1 MNRAFSKLLRSGSLV
16 ALSAV
21 IGPQLAFAQDAAV
34 DNAEADIVVTG
45 VRASLDRAIDI
56 KRNSNGVVDAI
67 SAEDIGKFPDT
78 NLAESLQRITGVSID
93 RVNGEGSQ
101 VTVRGFGGGFNLV
114 TLNGR
119 ALPAANV
126 GTVGGDANADTAT
139 GSSRSFDFA
148 NLASEG
154 VSTLEVY
161 KTGRAAVPSGGIGAA
176 INVIT
181 RKPLDAR
188 EAGFNGSIGVKALY
202 DTSVEKREDDPAKI
216 TPEIS
221 GLLTWRDEN
230 EMFGVSVFGSYQK
243 RNFSSRGATVNGWNI
258 RRYSEFVGADSPFV
272 TPTTQIRNAP
282 TDPNQLI
289 SVPNDS
295 SYFYSEGSRERINGS
310 ASVQF
315 RPVETL
321 TFTADALFAQN
332 TQREQR
338 SSQGNWFNRPFAQV
352 EFDDNPVVAT
362 TTFLQENIGGVK
374 DAAFEQANRGVR
386 NRLQDYG
393 LNAKWE
399 ITDRIT
405 LSIDGH
411 TGLAQSSPDNPMGLS
426 STLVGLGAPVV
437 ASQSADFSGTI
448 PVQSITINDA
458 VPGRGPNGNG
468 QLDLGDIGSQM
479 GRTVSSAQRQRLN
492 EVRADLGWELD
503 DLGSR
508 VDVGGNYRTS
518 KMRQTRTQTQQTLG
532 DWGITNVGDIASQA
546 PGVLGTYCL
555 VCKFDRFDANGEG
568 ATLVAFRGNAVDL
581 YNALSPYYAGR
592 GNAIGVTAREN
603 NLVKEDIWSAYGQ
616 LTWKGELAGRRA
628 TLVAGARYER
638 TKVTSTSQLA
648 VPGAI
653 TWTADN
659 DFVLSI
665 SDQIQ
670 PFSEGGNYNNFLPA
684 MDFQIEIAKNFIGRF
699 SFSKTIARP
708 EYSNLFVSSSV
719 RTPPRPTALDGTAT
733 GSTGNARLAPLISD
747 NLDLSFEWYYKPS
760 SFLSAGIFEKRVQ
773 NFVGVGQTTR
783 NLFGLRDASA
793 GAPGSRSG
801 IALAELQRLRYDSS
815 DVNLFTMTAL
825 LQEAGGNIQQAS
837 QQFQA
842 NVANGVL
849 NQAFA
854 DQVLGRVDIAPDA
867 NDPLYQFE
875 VTQPINNR
883 QGKIW
888 GVELAGQHFFGD
900 TGFGV
905 SAAYTLVRGD
915 VGIDVGADRTV
926 DQFALVGLSD
936 TANATLIYDKN
947 GISAR
952 LAYNWRDKFLQTV
965 NRGDDGRNPTFV
977 RAFGQLDL
985 NVSWDISEQF
995 AVSFEG
1001 INLTESSI
1009 RTYGRSTNNLW
1020 YAQELDRRFLLGG
1033 RFRF

>member
-1 MNRAFSKLLRSGSLV
+1 MSLPYSKLMRCASLI
-16 ALSAV
+16 ALTYSATSS
-21 IGPQLAFAQDAAV
+21 LAHAQGNAV
-34 DNAEADIVVTG
+34 ENAEADIVVTG

-101 VTVRGFGGGFNLV
+101 VTVRGFGGGFNMV

-119 ALPAANV
+119 ALPSANV
-126 GTVGGDANADTAT
+126 TTVGGDQNADTSSGT
-139 GSSRSFDFA
+139 SRSFDFG

-161 KTGRAAVPSGGIGAA
+161 KTGRAAIPSGGIGAA

-188 EAGFNGSIGVKALY
+188 EAGFSGTIGVKALY
-202 DTSVEKREDDPAKI
+202 DTSVESREDSPAKI
-216 TPEIS
+216 TPEAS
-221 GLLTWRDEN
+221 GLLSWRDEN
-230 EMFGVSVFGSYQK
+230 ETFGVSIFGSYQK
-243 RNFSSRGATVNGWNI
+243 RNFSTRGATVNNWNI
-258 RRYSEFVGADSPFV
+258 RRYSEFANPDNGFV
-272 TPTTQIRNAP
+272 NAATQIRNAP
-282 TDPNQLI
+282 SDPNQLVSI
-289 SVPNDS
+289 PNDS

-315 RPVETL
+315 RPIETL

-332 TQREQR
+332 SQSERR
-338 SSQGNWFNRPFAQV
+338 ANQGNWFNRPFAQI
-352 EFDDNPVVAT
+352 EFDDNPIVASP
-362 TTFLQENIGGVK
+362 TFIQETIGGVK
-374 DAAFEQANRGVR
+374 DAAFEQGYRGVR

-405 LSIDGH
+405 LSLDGH
-411 TGLAQSSPDNPMGLS
+411 TGLAQSSPNNPNGVS

-437 ASQSADFSGTI
+437 AAQSADYTGVI
-448 PVQSITINDA
+448 PVQSIVLNDA
-458 VPGRGPNGNG
+458 IRGNGNG
-468 QLDLGDIGSQM
+468 QLDIGDIGSQM
-479 GRTVSSAQRQRLN
+479 GRTVSSSQRQRLN

-508 VDVGGNYRTS
+508 FDVGGNYRTS
-518 KMRQTRTQTQQTLG
+518 KMRQARTQTQQTLG
-532 DWGITNVGDIASQA
+532 DWGITNVGDVATVA
-546 PGVLGTYCL
+546 PGVLNSYCL
-555 VCKFDRFDANGEG
+555 VCKFDNFDARGEG
-568 ATLVAFRGNAVDL
+568 ATLTAFQGNAVDL
-581 YNALSPYYAGR
+581 YNALSPYYAAL
-592 GNAIGVTAREN
+592 GNAVGITARDDN
-603 NLVKEDIWSAYGQ
+603 RVNEDIWSAYGQ
-616 LTWKGELAGRRA
+616 VTWKGELAGRRA

-638 TKVTSTSQLA
+638 TKVRSSSLVA

-653 TWTADN
+653 NWVSDN
-659 DFVLSI
+659 DFTI
-665 SDQIQ
+665 SVSNEVQ
-670 PFSEGGNYNNFLPA
+670 PVSDSGSYNNFLPA
-684 MDFQIEIAKNFIGRF
+684 MDFQIEVAKNLITRF

-708 EYSNLFVSSSV
+708 DYGNLFSASSV
-719 RTPPRPTALDGTAT
+719 TGAPPRPGALGGIAT
-733 GSTGNARLAPLISD
+733 GSSGNARLSPLISD
-747 NLDLSFEWYYKPS
+747 NLDLSIEWYYKPS
-760 SFLSAGIFEKRVQ
+760 SFISAGVFEKRVQ
-773 NFVGVGQTTR
+773 NFVGTGQTTR
-783 NLFGLRDASA
+783 NLFGLRDASS

-801 IALAELQRLRYDSS
+801 TALTELRRLGADSS

-825 LQEAGGNIQQAS
+825 LQQQGNIAAAS

-842 NVANGVL
+842 NYANGSL
-849 NQAFA
+849 NQAFV
-854 DQVLGRVDIAPDA
+854 DQILGAVDIRPDA
-867 NDPLYQFE
+867 NDPLYNFE

-888 GVELAGQHFFGD
+888 GFELAGQHFFGN

-905 SAAYTLVRGD
+905 SAAYTMVRGD
-915 VGIDVGADRTV
+915 VGIDVGADPSE

-952 LAYNWRDKFLQTV
+952 LAYNWRDRFLQSA
-965 NRGDDGRNPTFV
+965 NRGGGDRNPVFV
-977 RAFGQLDL
+977 RPFGQLDM

-995 AVSFEG
+995 AVSFEA
-1001 INLTESSI
+1001 INLTETDI
-1009 RTYGRSTNNLW
+1009 RTYGRDTSNLW

>member
-1 MNRAFSKLLRSGSLV
+1 MVSPFSALLRSASLI
-16 ALSAV
+16 ALSSFA
-21 IGPQLAFAQDAAV
+21 IPQGAQAQDAAV
-34 DNAEADIVVTG
+34 ENAEADIVVTG

-126 GTVGGDANADTAT
+126 AGIGGDAGADYASGT
-139 GSSRSFDFA
+139 SRSFDFA

-188 EAGFNGSIGVKALY
+188 EAGFNGTIGVKALY
-202 DTSVEKREDDPAKI
+202 DTSVDKREDDPAKI
-216 TPEIS
+216 TPEAS
-221 GLLTWRDEN
+221 GLLSWRDEN
-230 EMFGVSVFGSYQK
+230 EMFGVSIFGSYQK
-243 RNFSSRGATVNGWNI
+243 RNFSTRGATANGWNI
-258 RRYSEFVGADSPFV
+258 RRYSQFANPANGFVNA
-272 TPTTQIRNAP
+272 TTQIRNAP
-282 TDPNQLI
+282 SDPNALV

-310 ASVQF
+310 AVVQF
-315 RPVETL
+315 RPIETL

-332 TQREQR
+332 TQSERR

-352 EFDDNPVVAT
+352 EFDNNKVVST
-362 TTFLQENIGGVK
+362 TTFLQENINGVK
-374 DAAFEQANRGVR
+374 DAAFEQAYRGVR

-399 ITDRIT
+399 ITDRVT

-411 TGLAQSSPDNPMGLS
+411 TGLAQSSPNNPNGVS

-437 ASQSADFSGTI
+437 AAQSADFSGTI

-458 VPGRGPNGNG
+458 IRGNGNG
-468 QLDLGDIGSQM
+468 QLDVGDIGSQM

-508 VDVGGNYRTS
+508 FDIGANYRTS

-532 DWGITNVGDIASQA
+532 DWGITNVGDIEREA
-546 PGVLGTYCL
+546 PGILSTYCL
-555 VCKFDRFDANGEG
+555 VCKFNKFDAKGEG

-581 YNALSPYYAGR
+581 YNKLSPYYASGSNPKLP
-592 GNAIGVTAREN
+592 GITNQEN

-616 LTWKGELAGRRA
+616 VTWKGELAGRRA

-638 TKVTSTSQLA
+638 TKVRSTSLVA
-648 VPGAI
+648 VPSAI
-653 TWTADN
+653 NWVSDN
-659 DFVLSI
+659 DFTLTVSNEVQPLS
-665 SDQIQ
+665 D
-670 PFSEGGNYNNFLPA
+670 GGSYNNFLPA
-684 MDFQIEIAKNFIGRF
+684 MDFQVEIAKNFIGRF

-708 EYSNLFVSSSV
+708 DYGNLFVASSV
-719 RTPPRPTALDGTAT
+719 GTPPRPIALGGSAS

-760 SFLSAGIFEKRVQ
+760 SFISAGIFEKRVQ

-783 NLFGLRDASA
+783 NLFGLRDVSS

-801 IALAELQRLRYDSS
+801 TALAELQRLRFDPT

-842 NVANGVL
+842 NATNGAL
-849 NQAFA
+849 NQKFV
-854 DQVLGRVDIAPDA
+854 DDVLGRVDLAPDA

-888 GVELAGQHFFGD
+888 GIELAGQHFFGN

-915 VGIDVGADRTV
+915 VGIDVGADPSV

-965 NRGDDGRNPTFV
+965 NRGGVDRNPTFV
-977 RAFGQLDL
+977 RAFGQLDM

-1001 INLTESSI
+1001 INLTQSSI
-1009 RTYGRSTNNLW
+1009 RTYGRDTSNLW

>member
-1 MNRAFSKLLRSGSLV
+1 MA
-16 ALSAV
+16 
-21 IGPQLAFAQDAAV
+21 QAQDAAV
-34 DNAEADIVVTG
+34 QNAEADIIVTG

-56 KRNSNGVVDAI
+56 KRNSSGVVDAI

-119 ALPAANV
+119 ALPSANV
-126 GTVGGDANADTAT
+126 TTVGGDSNADYSSGT
-139 GSSRSFDFA
+139 SRSFDFG

-161 KTGRAAVPSGGIGAA
+161 KTGRAAIPSGGIGAS

-188 EAGFNGSIGVKALY
+188 EAGFSGTIGVKALY
-202 DTSVEKREDDPAKI
+202 DTSVEKSLSDPAKI
-216 TPEIS
+216 TPEAS
-221 GLLTWRDEN
+221 GLLSWRDEN
-230 EMFGVSVFGSYQK
+230 EVFGVSIFGSYQK

-258 RRYSEFVGADSPFV
+258 RRYSQFADPANGFVNAN
-272 TPTTQIRNAP
+272 TQIKNAP
-282 TDPNQLI
+282 TDPNTLV

-295 SYFYSEGSRERINGS
+295 SYFYSQGSRERINGS
-310 ASVQF
+310 AVVQF
-315 RPVETL
+315 RPTETL

-332 TQREQR
+332 KQSEQR
-338 SSQGNWFNRPFAQV
+338 ASQGNWFNRPFAQV
-352 EFDDNPVVAT
+352 EFDGNPVIAT
-362 TTFLQENIGGVK
+362 TTFLQENIAGVK
-374 DAAFEQANRGVR
+374 DAAFEQAYRGVR

-399 ITDRIT
+399 INDRVT

-411 TGLAQSSPDNPMGLS
+411 TGLAQSSPNNPNGVS

-437 ASQSADFSGTI
+437 ASQSADFSGVI
-448 PVQSITINDA
+448 PVQSIVINDA

-468 QLDLGDIGSQM
+468 QLDLGDLGSQM
-479 GRTVSSAQRQRLN
+479 GRTVSSSQRQRLN
-492 EVRADLGWELD
+492 EIRADLGWELD

-508 VDVGGNYRTS
+508 FDVGGNYRTS
-518 KMRQTRTQTQQTLG
+518 KMRQARTQTQQTLG
-532 DWGITNVGDIASQA
+532 DWGIGNVGDIESQA
-546 PGVLGTYCL
+546 PGVLQTYCL
-555 VCKFDRFDANGEG
+555 VCKFDNFDAKGQG
-568 ATLVAFRGNAVDL
+568 ATLVAFQGNAVDL
-581 YNALSPYYAGR
+581 YNALSPYYTAR
-592 GNAIGVTAREN
+592 GNAVGITNREDN
-603 NLVKEDIWSAYGQ
+603 RVKEDIWSAYGQ
-616 LTWKGELAGRRA
+616 LTWKGELAGRNA
-628 TLVAGARYER
+628 TLVVGARYER
-638 TKVTSTSQLA
+638 TKVKSTSLIA
-648 VPGAI
+648 IPNGI

-659 DFVLSI
+659 DFVVSVSDQVEPI
-665 SDQIQ
+665 SD
-670 PFSEGGNYNNFLPA
+670 SGSYNNFLPA
-684 MDFQIEIAKNFIGRF
+684 MDFQIELAKNFIGRF

-708 EYSNLFVSSSV
+708 DYGNLFVATSV
-719 RTPPRPTALDGTAT
+719 GTPPRPIALGGVAS

-760 SFLSAGIFEKRVQ
+760 SYISAGVFEKRVQ
-773 NFVGVGQTTR
+773 NFVGTGQTTR
-783 NLFGLRDASA
+783 NLFGLRDVSS
-793 GAPGSRSG
+793 GAAGSRSG
-801 IALAELQRLRYDSS
+801 TALAELQRLRYDPT

-825 LQEAGGNIQQAS
+825 LQEAGGNIQAAS

-842 NVANGVL
+842 NVVNGAL
-849 NQAFA
+849 DQDFA
-854 DQVLGRVDIAPDA
+854 DQVLRRVDLVADA
-867 NDPLYQFE
+867 NDPLYDFE

-888 GVELAGQHFFGD
+888 GFELAAQHFFGN

-915 VGIDVGADRTV
+915 VGIDVGADPSE

-947 GISAR
+947 GLSAR
-952 LAYNWRDKFLQTV
+952 LAYNWRDKFLQSS
-965 NRGDDGRNPTFV
+965 NRGGGDRNPVFV
-977 RAFGQLDL
+977 RPFGQLDL
-985 NVSWDISEQF
+985 NISWDVSEQF
-995 AVSFEG
+995 AVSFEA
-1001 INLTESSI
+1001 INLTESDI
-1009 RTYGRSTNNLW
+1009 RTYGRDKSNLW

>member
-1 MNRAFSKLLRSGSLV
+1 MGKSLPKLLRSGSLI
-16 ALSAV
+16 ALSVVAMPHV
-21 IGPQLAFAQDAAV
+21 AFAQDAAV
-34 DNAEADIVVTG
+34 ENAESEIIVTG

-101 VTVRGFGGGFNLV
+101 VTVRGFGAGFNLV

-126 GTVGGDANADTAT
+126 GSVGGDANADYASGT
-139 GSSRSFDFA
+139 SRSFDFA

-161 KTGRAAVPSGGIGAA
+161 KTGRAAIPSGGIGAA

-188 EAGFNGSIGVKALY
+188 ESGLNGTIGVKALY
-202 DTSVEKREDDPAKI
+202 DTSVDKAEGDPAKV
-216 TPEIS
+216 TPEVS
-221 GLLTWRDEN
+221 GLLSWRDDN

-243 RNFSSRGATVNGWNI
+243 RNFTTRGATVNGWNI
-258 RRYSEFVGADSPFV
+258 TRYRNFIAAGSPYV
-272 TPTTQIRNAP
+272 NAGTQIRNAP

-289 SVPNDS
+289 AVPNDS

-315 RPVETL
+315 RPIETL

-352 EFDDNPVVAT
+352 EFDDNPVVAS
-362 TTFLQENIGGVK
+362 TTFLQENIAGVK

-399 ITDRIT
+399 ITDRVT

-411 TGLAQSSPDNPMGLS
+411 TGLAQSSPDNPNGVS
-426 STLVGLGAPVV
+426 STLVGLGAPVI
-437 ASQSADFSGTI
+437 AAQSADYTGKI

-479 GRTVSSAQRQRLN
+479 GRTVSSSQRQRLS

-508 VDVGGNYRTS
+508 LDFGGNYRTS
-518 KMRQTRTQTQQTLG
+518 KMRQQRTQTQQTLG
-532 DWGITNVGDIASQA
+532 DWGITNVGDIQSQA

-555 VCKFDRFDANGEG
+555 VCKFNKFDAKGEG
-568 ATLVAFRGNAVDL
+568 STLVAFRGNAVDL
-581 YNALSPYYAGR
+581 YNKLSPYYTAR
-592 GNAIGVTAREN
+592 GNAIGITANEN
-603 NLVKEDIWSAYGQ
+603 NLVKEDVWAAYGQ
-616 LTWKGELAGRRA
+616 VTWKGELAGRRA

-638 TKVTSTSQLA
+638 TKVKSTSLIA
-648 VPGAI
+648 VPAGI

-665 SDQIQ
+665 SNQVE
-670 PFSEGGNYNNFLPA
+670 PFSDGGSYNNFLPA
-684 MDFQIEIAKNFIGRF
+684 MDFQVEVAKNFIARF

-708 EYSNLFVSSSV
+708 DYGNLFVASSV
-719 RTPPRPTALDGTAT
+719 ETPPRPIALGGSAS
-733 GSTGNARLAPLISD
+733 GSTGNARLAPLVSD
-747 NLDLSFEWYYKPS
+747 NLDLSLEWYYKPS

-783 NLFGLRDASA
+783 NLFGLRDPSS

-801 IALAELQRLRYDSS
+801 TALAELQRLRYDTS

-842 NVANGVL
+842 NVNNGVL

-854 DQVLGRVDIAPDA
+854 DQVLGRVDLRADA
-867 NDPLYQFE
+867 NDPLFQFE

-915 VGIDVGADRTV
+915 VGIDVGADPSV

-952 LAYNWRDKFLQTV
+952 LAYNWRDRFLQTV
-965 NRGDDGRNPTFV
+965 NRGGVDRNPTFV
-977 RAFGQLDL
+977 APFGQLDF
-985 NVSWDISEQF
+985 NVSWDISERF
-995 AVSFEG
+995 AVSLEG
-1001 INLTESSI
+1001 INLTQSSI